1 MRFLRL
7 RRFGLAFWLG
17 LLALT
22 ASGVAQNQ
30 LSKDALVAAL
40 TDAGADQASGHFM
53 PDGTFMPGPMP
64 GPMPGHAGHAHAGH
78 DHGDHASHDGGHT
91 NRGHADCSVCGVVA
105 AMAALTLSVSD
116 VMSVPHAR
124 AVNIPWTIHLDVL
137 GKRVRAP
144 YLSRA
149 PPSPIG

>member
-7 RRFGLAFWLG
+7 RRFGFVFWLG

-22 ASGVAQNQ
+22 VSGVAQNQ

-40 TDAGADQASGHFM
+40 TAAGADPASGHFM
-53 PDGTFMPGPMP
+53 PDGTFMSGPMP
-64 GPMPGHAGHAHAGH
+64 AHAGHAHAGH

-91 NRGHADCSVCGVVA
+91 HRGHADCSVCGVVA
-105 AMAALTLSVSD
+105 AMAALTLPVSD
-116 VMSVPHAR
+116 VISVPHAR
-124 AVNIPWTIHLDVL
+124 AVNVPWTLHPDVL